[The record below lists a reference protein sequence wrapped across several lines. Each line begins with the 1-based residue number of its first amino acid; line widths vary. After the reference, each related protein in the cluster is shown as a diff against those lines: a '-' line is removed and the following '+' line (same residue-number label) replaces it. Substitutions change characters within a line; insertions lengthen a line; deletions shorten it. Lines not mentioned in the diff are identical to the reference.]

1 MDLQVVFDKLMH
13 NGLNT
18 YKTKGSMAPLPAR
31 IKAEKEDKLNKK
43 GAVFAVRSKD
53 NFLGDG
59 VKGFIITSKES
70 LVDQANKLT
79 HFTPNVYG
87 KFSYS
92 NEKRT
97 KIQGFEESNLNQI
110 NTFVVDIDTKEH
122 TIQEILVEC
131 MDSSVGAPTMILET
145 DNGFQVFFVLASPF
159 YISSRNDFRGL
170 KVAKRIS
177 DNIKR
182 SLSNVDA
189 DVYCNDFGFFRIPK
203 KDNIVWFQ
211 EQYTYTVSDLIDW
224 SIRQDDDFGRSL
236 YVVQKQELDTVQKAT
251 ESEWFHAL
259 LSAVDVRGNKG
270 QIGRNNMLYTLALIC
285 YAEGKSQDD
294 TFDLLDMYNS
304 NLHYPVKHAEVNA
317 VIRSAYNGKR
327 TGASKDYVQ
336 DLLATYVTG
345 GADMCVSF
353 GRSVWYKFKKERAD
367 RVRSH
372 LHEWEDDILNYI
384 NECCTSL
391 NPFVEL
397 TQKELCEEIGIANSS
412 LNKLMKQSTKL
423 VKRVRGF
430 GRTAVTSWSTA
441 ELLVQH
447 VLTLIQDR
455 HNATQEQVQ
464 HLIKTVMIKV
474 VVNPGKQKTLAT
486 LEKLV
491 VDGFPRARSARGRGF
506 G

>member
-1 MDLQVVFDKLMH
+1 MNLQQVFDVLMH

-18 YKTKGSMAPLPAR
+18 YKTKGSMATLPAR
-31 IKAEKEDKLNKK
+31 IEAEKLDKQNKK
-43 GAVFAVRSKD
+43 GAVFAVRSKQD
-53 NFLGDG
+53 FLGDG

-70 LVDQANKLT
+70 LVEQANKLT
-79 HFTPNVYG
+79 HFTPNTYG

-97 KIQGFEESNLNQI
+97 KVQGFEERNLNQI

-122 TIQEILVEC
+122 SVQEILVEC
-131 MDSSVGAPTMILET
+131 MDQSIGAPTMILET
-145 DNGFQVFFVLASPF
+145 DSGYQVYFVLETPF
-159 YISSRNDFRGL
+159 YISDRNDFRGL

-182 SLSNVDA
+182 SLSKVDA
-189 DVYCNDFGFFRIPK
+189 DIYCNDFGFFRIPR
-203 KDNIVWFQ
+203 KDNVVWFQ
-211 EQYTYTVSDLIDW
+211 EQYTYAVSDLIAW

-259 LSAVDVRGNKG
+259 LCAVDVRGNKG

-285 YAEGKSQDD
+285 YSEGKSEQE

-304 NLHYPVKHAEVNA
+304 NLQYPVKQSEVNA

-327 TGASKDYVQ
+327 SGASKAYVQ
-336 DLLATYVTG
+336 DLLATYVRG
-345 GADMCVSF
+345 GADMSVSF

-384 NECCTSL
+384 NERCTAL

-423 VKRVRGF
+423 VKRVQGF
-430 GRTAVTSWSTA
+430 GRAAVTSWTSA

-447 VLTLIQDR
+447 VLTLIQER
-455 HNATQEQVQ
+455 HNATQEHVQ
-464 HLIKTVMIKV
+464 HLIKMVMSKV
-474 VVNPGKQKTLAT
+474 VASAGKDQTVET

-491 VDGFPRARSARGRGF
+491 VKGFTRARSAPGRGF